1 MIDNPYQV
9 LGAST
14 PALIGRE
21 RPLQWLTSRL
31 GKRTPDH
38 VSVVGPKYI
47 GKTVLLGELA
57 RRFSGGG
64 SPFAACVYWDLRR
77 ETFDDDAAFFRALAR
92 RMATALDGVDATLA
106 KHLRTDGGDAWGM
119 VQIAAEGL
127 ADERERVLV
136 VLDNLDVL
144 PLSEGLSKTVWDNL
158 RALAEL
164 PSVWFVTGTR
174 RTLRELPSIRPEE
187 WYTSDFHRIF
197 ADNVLRLGAFE
208 DGDLDALLAPLRA
221 HVATVGKGFKTELA
235 ATTGGVP
242 ILAVQ
247 VLKHV
252 WDGADPSGS
261 VTHDDVH
268 EATAA
273 LAEPLRGHLKDLW
286 EACSDEE
293 QSDLARVAFEGEIE
307 LDATSRHRAEVLAR
321 RGFLVVSG
329 SRAKSQCRLMDGFA
343 REHGAS
349 ATSLNRLFEAEE
361 DLHAN
366 MKAVLGYR
374 LTQIAVTDPALRD
387 YLDTA
392 IDRVDKP
399 HVLLAQIRSITDR
412 VLQIVMDAECPD
424 GEIPV
429 EWTREWHYHLD
440 SDAVPKGPAP
450 VDSWGRLAII
460 RLATDTRNGVA
471 TRISRPTSILL
482 NALHHIGNFGQHK
495 EGDPLYKGFALN
507 ACLSALELVNQV
519 SQELSGVSVALGR

>member
-1 MIDNPYQV
+1 MSNPYQV

-21 RPLQWLTSRL
+21 RPLQWLMSRL
-31 GKRTPDH
+31 GKKTPDH

-47 GKTVLLGELA
+47 GKTVLLREVALRYA
-57 RRFSGGG
+57 ADG
-64 SPFAACVYWDLRR
+64 SPFEACVYWDLRR
-77 ETFDDDAAFFRALAR
+77 ETFADDAAFFRALAR
-92 RMATALDGVDATLA
+92 QLAKALDGIDANLA
-106 KHLRTDGGDAWGM
+106 KHLRADGGDSWGM

-127 ADERERVLV
+127 ADEREKVLI

-164 PSVWFVTGTR
+164 SSVWFVTGTR
-174 RTLRELPSIRPEE
+174 KTLRELPSIRPEE

-208 DGDLDALLAPLRA
+208 DEDLDALLSPLSA
-221 HVATVGKGFKTELA
+221 HVAKVDKGVKTELA

-247 VLKHV
+247 LLKHI
-252 WDGADPSGS
+252 WDDADVSGA
-261 VTHDDVH
+261 VTHGDVR

-286 EACSDEE
+286 EACSEE
-293 QSDLARVAFEGEIE
+293 ERSDLARVAIEGEVE
-307 LDATSRHRAEVLAR
+307 LDATSRHRADVLAR

-329 SRAKSQCRLMDGFA
+329 SHAKSRCRLMDGFA

-361 DLHAN
+361 DFHAN

-412 VLQIVMDAECPD
+412 VLQIVMDTECPG

-429 EWTREWHYHLD
+429 EWTRE
-440 SDAVPKGPAP
+440 
-450 VDSWGRLAII
+450 
-460 RLATDTRNGVA
+460 
-471 TRISRPTSILL
+471 
-482 NALHHIGNFGQHK
+482 
-495 EGDPLYKGFALN
+495 
-507 ACLSALELVNQV
+507 LVSSPRQ
-519 SQELSGVSVALGR
+519 R